1 MESHNYL
8 GIYLRADGATVV
20 CVASQG
26 RDRKLLGCFSAS
38 VEDPQENRQQV
49 LAEGITR
56 TCAER
61 GLKFGQAA
69 VALDCA
75 MFMQHAVHSEFSDY
89 KRIAATVRFDTE
101 EALATDVADVA
112 VAFRV
117 VSSDESGSNLD
128 VFTVQCSVLTEILIA
143 LQGAG
148 IDPVVV
154 VPDSYCLSLYL
165 STYGAPA
172 ESPEHKPLYALLSD
186 SRGYLLAVPRAAQP
200 STMRAFPIAQTQ
212 NREQLLARE
221 VLITTAL
228 AEAAGPVDQLCLFDV
243 KDEVS
248 AEQLAGRVGRPVT
261 LCDPAGLAGASP
273 EDIDGCSSAVDFALA
288 YGAALA
294 LPEKEKGVNFRN
306 DHMPYEGIKLRK
318 NRALKFL
325 SISVTTLLLAVG
337 VYFQA
342 HLMYVNKT
350 RADIRDKFRPDYVA
364 VMVGRKFPDT
374 MTIKEAV
381 RLVKKELDRLMA
393 EKGIK
398 GAPQESISA
407 KLKLVFEAIN
417 SCAAQT
423 GLALDTITVTTKTI
437 YINGSTSSRRN
448 TDSVL
453 DAMKKVGLVIQDH
466 QVGADGER
474 DKFDMTVTVGSQ
486 KPPEKS

>member
-1 MESHNYL
+1 M
-8 GIYLRADGATVV
+8 V
-20 CVASQG
+20 CVAAQG

-38 VEDPQENRQQV
+38 VEDAQENRFQA
-49 LAEGITR
+49 LTGAIAA

-61 GLKFGQAA
+61 GLKFGQTA

-75 MFMQHAVHSEFSDY
+75 MFMQHAVRSEFTDY

-117 VSSDESGSNLD
+117 ISSDDSGSNLD
-128 VFTVQCSVLTEILIA
+128 VYTVQRGVLTEILIA

-148 IDPVVV
+148 IDPLVV

-165 STYGAPA
+165 GTYGAPA
-172 ESPEHKPLYALLSD
+172 GSAERKPLYAMLSD
-186 SRGYLLAVPRAAQP
+186 SRGYLLTIPKGSGA
-200 STMRAFPIAQTQ
+200 STTRAFPITDSQ
-212 NREQLLARE
+212 NRESLLARE
-221 VLITTAL
+221 VLTTAAL

-243 KDEVS
+243 KGEVS
-248 AEQLAGRVGRPVT
+248 TEPLAGRVGRPVT
-261 LCDPAGLAGASP
+261 LCDPAGLAGAAP
-273 EDIDGCSSAVDFALA
+273 EDIAGCSSAVDFALA

-294 LPEKEKGVNFRN
+294 LVDKERGVNFRN

-325 SISVTTLLLAVG
+325 SISVTILLLAIG
-337 VYFQA
+337 VYLQA
-342 HLMYVNKT
+342 RLMSVNKT
-350 RADIRDKFRPDYVA
+350 KADIRGKLQPDYVA
-364 VMVGRKFPDT
+364 VMVGKKFPDN
-374 MTIKEAV
+374 MTIKDAV
-381 RLVKKELDRLMA
+381 RNLKKELDRLMA

-398 GAPQESISA
+398 GVPEESISA
-407 KLKLVFEAIN
+407 KLTLVFEAMK

-423 GLALDTITVTTKTI
+423 GLVIDTITVTMKTI
-437 YINGSTSSRRN
+437 YINGSTTSRRN

-466 QVGADGER
+466 QVGPDGDR

-486 KPPEKS
+486 KPAEKS

>member
-1 MESHNYL
+1 M
-8 GIYLRADGATVV
+8 V
-20 CVASQG
+20 CVALQG

-38 VEDPQENRQQV
+38 VEDPQENRLQV
-49 LAEGITR
+49 LAKGIAT

-69 VALDCA
+69 VALDCT
-75 MFMQHAVHSEFSDY
+75 MFMQHAVHSEFTDY

-112 VAFRV
+112 VAFRI
-117 VSSDESGSNLD
+117 VSNDDTGSNLD
-128 VFTVQCSVLTEILIA
+128 VFTAQRSVLTEILVA

-154 VPDSYCLSLYL
+154 VPDSYGLSLYL
-165 STYGAPA
+165 DTYGAPD
-172 ESPEHKPLYALLSD
+172 ESAEHKPLYAMLSD
-186 SRGYLLAVPRAAQP
+186 SRGYLLTVPKGSGA
-200 STMRAFPIAQTQ
+200 STTRAFPIAEAQ
-212 NREQLLARE
+212 NRESLLARE
-221 VLITTAL
+221 VLTTAAL
-228 AEAAGPVDQLCLFDV
+228 AEAAGPVDQLCLLDV

-248 AEQLAGRVGRPVT
+248 TEQLAGRVGRPVT
-261 LCDPAGLAGASP
+261 LCDPAGLAGAAS
-273 EDIDGCSSAVDFALA
+273 EDIAGCSSAVDFALA

-294 LPEKEKGVNFRN
+294 LAEKEKGVNFRN
-306 DHMPYEGIKLRK
+306 DHMPYEGIKLRQ

-342 HLMYVNKT
+342 HLMSVNKT

-364 VMVGRKFPDT
+364 VMVGKKFPDS
-374 MTIKEAV
+374 MTLKEAV
-381 RLVKKELDRLMA
+381 RNVKKELDRLMA

-407 KLKLVFEAIN
+407 KLTLVLQAMN

-423 GLALDTITVTTKTI
+423 GLVIDTITVTAKTI
-437 YINGSTSSRRN
+437 YINGSTTSRRN

-453 DAMKKVGLVIQDH
+453 DAMRKVGLVIQDH
-466 QVGADGER
+466 QVGADGDR
-474 DKFDMTVTVGSQ
+474 DKFDMTVTVGAQ
-486 KPPEKS
+486 KPVEKS